1 MGLDECERII
11 KAEYNLFCACTG
23 TDKGMYVYIT
33 DGKFADKVLDL
44 LIRKTHIIASSFKV
58 IVIPEI
64 PKNEAGKILYS
75 KLIKE

>member
-1 MGLDECERII
+1 MSWSVNTLDER
-11 KAEYNLFCACTG
+11 FRTDM
-23 TDKGMYVYIT
+23 DKGMYVYIT
-33 DGKFADKVLDL
+33 DGKFTDKVLDL
-44 LIRKTHIIASSFKV
+44 LIRKTHIIASAFKV

>member
-1 MGLDECERII
+1 
-11 KAEYNLFCACTG
+11 
-23 TDKGMYVYIT
+23 MYVYIT

-44 LIRKTHIIASSFKV
+44 LIRKTHIIASAFKV